1 MWKDLTLEQKAEIM
15 KMSVANGVT
24 DINDIRA
31 LYDGSIGHEFKKG
44 GSKKNKSSNN
54 HWNKGASIY
63 NELVSGGL
71 TPMEAMGIIGN
82 MYVESRFD
90 PGAENN
96 INGGHWGLVQNDKN
110 INAHI
115 KKYYGDT
122 SYSSQM
128 RFIIDGMTTGIKGAK
143 QAPWIQKRFNSYKAH
158 MKKVNDPGIAARY
171 FHDDYE
177 KSNNEGI
184 SQRIQAARY
193 FNTYMGGTNPGNLNY
208 TPNVSSS
215 RANSKAR
222 AASLYYTPIDT
233 NPIQLTP
240 KIQAPTFDFTS
251 TLQPL
256 QEVQTPISL
265 PMTNKMKP
273 LTADLPSLAAIFSY
287 LPDQQVV
294 TPTRMELPQYS
305 PTTFNLLNEPYVLFG
320 KI

>member
-1 MWKDLTLEQKAEIM
+1 MWKDLTLQEKAEVM
-15 KMSVANGVT
+15 RMSVANGVT
-24 DINDIRA
+24 DINDIMA
-31 LYDGSIGHEFKKG
+31 IYDDSVGHEFKKG
-44 GSKKNKSSNN
+44 GSKKSKSSNN

-82 MYVESRFD
+82 MYVESRFN

-96 INGGHWGLVQNDKN
+96 INGGHWGLVQNDRN

-143 QAPWIQKRFNSYKAH
+143 QAPWIQKRFNSYRAH
-158 MKKVNDPGIAARY
+158 MKKVNDPGLAARY

-184 SQRIQAARY
+184 TQRIQAARD
-193 FNTYMGGTNPGNLNY
+193 FNTYMGGTNPGNINY
-208 TPNVSSS
+208 MPNISSTK
-215 RANSKAR
+215 ANSRAR
-222 AASLYYTPIDT
+222 AASFYY
-233 NPIQLTP
+233 NPINTTPVQLTP
-240 KIQAPTFDFTS
+240 KMQTPAFDFIAA
-251 TLQPL
+251 LQ
-256 QEVQTPISL
+256 QQSNTPTTIPSL
-265 PMTNKMKP
+265 PTIGSTSLTNN
-273 LTADLPSLAAIFSY
+273 LPALASVFSY

-294 TPTRMELPQYS
+294 TPTKTELPQYN
-305 PTTFNLLNEPYVLFG
+305 PITFNLLNEPYLLFG
-320 KI
+320 KV